1 MELDGKSF
9 RLELAPVRSWAE
21 PGLDPD
27 YFAREFREALFEGLT
42 GAGLRPK
49 TSHDAQA
56 DFTSQACVNN
66 LDPGNKWERHF
77 FAPLAGGAVGDAE
90 VAVGDGQSNWGA
102 VQASGKRRFAW
113 FEPNDDSVSLLADA
127 ARLAGKHAARH
138 VVSLLRKR

>member
-9 RLELAPVRSWAE
+9 MLELAPVRSWTE

-27 YFAREFREALFEGLT
+27 YFAKEFRGALFEGLV

-56 DFTSQACVNN
+56 DFAVQACVTN

-77 FAPLAGGAVGDAE
+77 FAPFAGGAVVEAE
-90 VAVGDGQSNWGA
+90 VTVGDGQSNWGTVRA
-102 VQASGKRRFAW
+102 DGKRRFAW
-113 FEPNDDSVSLLADA
+113 FEPNDDSVSMLADA
-127 ARLAGKHAARH
+127 ARLAGKHAAGR
-138 VVSLLRKR
+138 VVSMLRKR